1 MKTIIGRKEEEFML
15 DSIWQ
20 LLANFGLDTQE
31 IADGIGS
38 LIQVDADGNATGDL
52 AALIDFPIIGI
63 ILKAFVSFTPNV
75 PETTL

>member
-1 MKTIIGRKEEEFML
+1 ML

-31 IADGIGS
+31 IADAMGS
-38 LIQVDADGNATGDL
+38 LIKIDADGNVSGDL
-52 AALIDFPIIGI
+52 AALIDFPLVSI
-63 ILKAFVSFTPNV
+63 ILNAFASFAPSV